1 MSLKSLLA
9 GAAVAMTLASAPAM
23 AETVAEIL
31 VRNPDLSTFVSAIEA
46 AGLTEQIETA
56 QTITV
61 FAPTNEAF
69 EALPPGVFDA
79 LQADKAKLKDVVL
92 YHFVEGE
99 VPSEKLKGSALSIAA
114 LNGKP
119 LKDVIGD
126 AAVVEADKRASNGVV
141 HVIDTVLLTRE

>member
-61 FAPTNEAF
+61 FAPSNEAF

-99 VPSEKLKGSALSIAA
+99 VPSEKPKGSALSIAA

>member
-56 QTITV
+56 ESITV

-69 EALPPGVFDA
+69 KALPPGVFDT
-79 LQADKAKLKDVVL
+79 LQSDKAKLKDVVL

-141 HVIDTVLLTRE
+141 HVIDTVLLARE

>member
-61 FAPTNEAF
+61 FAPTNKAF

>member
-56 QTITV
+56 TAVTV

-69 EALPPGVFDA
+69 KALPPGVFDE
-79 LQADKAKLKDVVL
+79 LQADKAKLRDVVL
-92 YHFVEGE
+92 YHFADGE
-99 VPSEKLKGSALSIAA
+99 VLAGKLKGSALSLTA